1 VVRDSDATGYVGL
14 PYTPGSDTS
23 RAAAVQALG
32 SADTQRAN
40 VLSLLTQAGDD
51 GCTHEELQD
60 ALRQLGYRYSDSG
73 VRTRCSELV
82 DQGLVEDS
90 GGRRRSRHQRWM
102 AVWRVTKPD
111 ASRSVAHRPV
121 PDGVPEREHVLSVDC
136 WCQPVVESYGY
147 GADEE
152 EDEGDQRGPVGVEPG
167 TSSPP

>member
-1 VVRDSDATGYVGL
+1 MHDPDAHGYVGL

-90 GGRRRSRHQRWM
+90 GERRRSRHQRWM
-102 AVWRVTKPD
+102 AVWRVTKP
-111 ASRSVAHRPV
+111 
-121 PDGVPEREHVLSVDC
+121 EREHTLRVDC
-136 WCQPVVESYGY
+136 WCQPVVESYG
-147 GADEE
+147 EE
-152 EDEGDQRGPVGVEPG
+152 ETGDGDQRGSVRVEPG
-167 TSSPP
+167 ASSAP

>member
-1 VVRDSDATGYVGL
+1 MDDPAATGYVGL

-32 SADTQRAN
+32 SADTQRER
-40 VLSLLTQAGDD
+40 VLALLTQADD
-51 GCTHEELQD
+51 EGCTHEELQE

-90 GGRRRSRHQRWM
+90 GGRRRSRHHRWM
-102 AVWRVTKPD
+102 AVWRVTKP
-111 ASRSVAHRPV
+111 
-121 PDGVPEREHVLSVDC
+121 EREHTLSVDC
-136 WCQPVVESYGY
+136 WCQPVVESYPMGSQY
-147 GADEE
+147 LKEG
-152 EDEGDQRGPVGVEPG
+152 DEGDQRGPVGTEPG

>member
-1 VVRDSDATGYVGL
+1 MGDPDAHGYVGL

-32 SADTQRAN
+32 SADTQRER
-40 VLSLLTQAGDD
+40 VLNLLTRADGY

-60 ALRQLGYRYSDSG
+60 ALRQLGYGYSDSG

-90 GGRRRSRHQRWM
+90 GVRRRSRHQRWM
-102 AVWRVTKPD
+102 AVWRVTKP
-111 ASRSVAHRPV
+111 
-121 PDGVPEREHVLSVDC
+121 EREHTLSVDC

-147 GADEE
+147 GEE
-152 EDEGDQRGPVGVEPG
+152 EETGDGDQREAVGTEPG

>member
-1 VVRDSDATGYVGL
+1 MDDPPTTGYVGL

-32 SADTQRAN
+32 SADTQRER
-40 VLSLLTQAGDD
+40 VLALLTQADDD
-51 GCTHEELQD
+51 GCTHEELQE

-102 AVWRVTKPD
+102 AVWRVTTPTD
-111 ASRSVAHRPV
+111 GSVPLTRHRPV
-121 PDGVPEREHVLSVDC
+121 PGGEPDRKHDLSVDC
-136 WCQPVVESYGY
+136 WCQPVVESYGRSE
-147 GADEE
+147 GEE
-152 EDEGDQRGPVGVEPG
+152 QGDQ
-167 TSSPP
+167 